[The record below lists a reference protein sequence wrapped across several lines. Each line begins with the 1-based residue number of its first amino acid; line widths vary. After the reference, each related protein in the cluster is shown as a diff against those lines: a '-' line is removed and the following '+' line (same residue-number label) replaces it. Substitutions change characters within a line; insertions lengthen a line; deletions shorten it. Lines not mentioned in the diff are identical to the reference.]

1 MIQKV
6 RQTFFLKK
14 FCTATIFFKD
24 FSELDNLK
32 NIVIHCLFCPSFVI
46 LTSYCFLIICQMLF
60 FEIRNI
66 LYSWIFLP
74 NSARSH
80 WLLRGHMTSN
90 IETVTFSKL
99 CSLAFQSILKTS
111 IPLFQQIYVSLY
123 VEIKQ
128 QQTTQKREFLCIVR
142 Q

>member
-1 MIQKV
+1 MKN
-6 RQTFFLKK
+6 
-14 FCTATIFFKD
+14 FCAATIFFKD

-32 NIVIHCLFCPSFVI
+32 NIVIHCHFCPSLLI
-46 LTSYCFLIICQMLF
+46 LTSYCFLVICQMLF
-60 FEIRNI
+60 FEIRNT

-80 WLLRGHMTSN
+80 WLLRGHMISN
-90 IETVTFSKL
+90 NETVTFSKL
-99 CSLAFQSILKTS
+99 CCLAFQSMLKTS

-128 QQTTQKREFLCIVR
+128 QQITQKREFLGIVR

>member
-1 MIQKV
+1 M
-6 RQTFFLKK
+6 
-14 FCTATIFFKD
+14 FCDNIFKD
-24 FSELDNLK
+24 FSKLDNLK
-32 NIVIHCLFCPSFVI
+32 NIVIHCHFCSSFLI

-60 FEIRNI
+60 FEIRNT

-90 IETVTFSKL
+90 NETVTFSKL
-99 CSLAFQSILKTS
+99 CCLAFQSMLKTS

-128 QQTTQKREFLCIVR
+128 QQITQKREFLGIVR